1 MHTKALPARRPELR
15 WPVTFTLIVMA
26 ALALAAASTPATAAD
41 AASPWLVRAGVSQI
55 APKSD
60 NGNLSVGKATV
71 DSRVG
76 PSLNVAYY
84 FTAHWA
90 VDVLAALPFKH
101 DFSINGTNAGNTK
114 HLPPTVTLQ
123 YHFLPQARIQ
133 PYVGLG
139 LNYTLFM
146 DEQLNSGNELD
157 MEPSFGL
164 AFQAGLDVPLNNR
177 WRVGLD
183 ARFIDIDSKARVDGQ
198 SIGKINIDPMVYSLN
213 LGYRF

>member
-1 MHTKALPARRPELR
+1 MTTQALSPQAASKRGIQR
-15 WPVTFTLIVMA
+15 FTLASFIV
-26 ALALAAASTPATAAD
+26 AASALTPVAQASA
-41 AASPWLVRAGVSQI
+41 AASPWLVRAGISQI
-55 APKSD
+55 APQSD

-71 DSRVG
+71 DNSVG

-84 FTAHWA
+84 VTPHWA

-101 DFSINGTNAGNTK
+101 DFSINGADAGSTK

-133 PYVGLG
+133 PYVGAG
-139 LNYTLFM
+139 FNYTFFM
-146 DEQLNSGNELD
+146 EERLNSGNKLE
-157 MEPSFGL
+157 MEDSFGL
-164 AFQAGLDVPLNNR
+164 ALQAGVDVPLNDR

-183 ARFIDIDSKARVDGQ
+183 ARHVDIDSKARVDGQ
-198 SIGKINIDPMVYSLN
+198 SIGTIQIDPTVYSLN